1 MRLIKSRPPQGGR
14 LFFCKDITMFV
25 DSFFKIGTTHPVC
38 EDYARTGQSGY
49 FDFARGPKQE
59 VYAIISDG
67 CSSARDSDLGAR
79 LLTMA
84 AEYYVYRSSLDAEGF
99 GQSVIG
105 KAQSFAGAMGL
116 PIQALNATL
125 MVAHVEHN
133 NIVVRVFGDGVV
145 ASRTKG
151 GQTNITQIEFSGGA
165 PYYLQYEIV
174 PDKQGY
180 IDQFG
185 GKYTLTQQTIGIEG
199 TVEGYG
205 QTKMEVIPC
214 IKFVYDLDKVEF
226 VAIMSDGAAQFTKPM
241 NSGTVKKQKLI
252 DLSVVVKEF
261 LNFKPTDNPNFTG
274 TFVQRRCRRVFKDH
288 PEWQNTD
295 DFSIAVIGKEK

>member
-1 MRLIKSRPPQGGR
+1 
-14 LFFCKDITMFV
+14 MFV
-25 DSFFKIGTTHPVC
+25 DSFFKIGTTHAVC
-38 EDYARTGQSGY
+38 QDYARTGKRAFRG
-49 FDFARGPKQE
+49 GPKEE

-67 CSSARDSDLGAR
+67 CSSAHDSDFGAR

-84 AEYYVYRSSLDAEGF
+84 AEPCVYKPLDADGF
-99 GQSVIG
+99 GHSVIG

-125 MVAHVEHN
+125 MVAHVERN
-133 NIVVRVFGDGVV
+133 NIVVRVFGDGVI

-151 GQTNITQIEFSGGA
+151 GQTTITQIEFSDGA

-185 GKYTLTQQTIGIEG
+185 GSYTITQQTIGIEG
-199 TVEGYG
+199 TIEGYG
-205 QTKMEVIPC
+205 QTKMETIPC
-214 IKFVYDLDKVEF
+214 IKSVYDLDKVEF
-226 VAIMSDGAAQFTKPM
+226 VAIMSDGATQFTKPM
-241 NSGTVKKQKLI
+241 NSGTVKKQERI

-261 LNFKPTDNPNFTG
+261 LDFKPTDNPNFTG
-274 TFVQRRCRRVFKDH
+274 TFVQRRCRRVFRDH
-288 PEWQNTD
+288 PEWQNSD
-295 DFSIAVIGKEK
+295 DFSMAVIGRK